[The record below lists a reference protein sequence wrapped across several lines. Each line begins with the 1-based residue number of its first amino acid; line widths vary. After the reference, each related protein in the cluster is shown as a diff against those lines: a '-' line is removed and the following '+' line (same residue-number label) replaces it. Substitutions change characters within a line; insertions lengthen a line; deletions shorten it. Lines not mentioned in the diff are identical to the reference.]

1 MTIITV
7 TIPDFLH
14 AAVDKLVKRE
24 GMSWD
29 QFITLAVAEKT
40 SAIATEEYLEERA
53 KRASKEKFLAAMAK
67 VADVEPF
74 DDRDR
79 F

>member
-1 MTIITV
+1 M
-7 TIPDFLH
+7 
-14 AAVDKLVKRE
+14 AK
-24 GMSWD
+24 
-29 QFITLAVAEKT
+29 KT

-53 KRASKEKFLAAMAK
+53 KRASKEKFLAAMAT